1 MLPNKNTLF
10 AFSLSAGHRE
20 QNRVVSIDLKK
31 LTIGQLS
38 SSPSNELLIKDIFVK
53 TKYKIVYEK
62 NMDDYLLCHA
72 AFVIPVAFACYKT
85 NGILNKIKRNNAY
98 LNKIIDANIEAYRII
113 SNASHEILPDDD
125 KDFESKKYRKT
136 CFKFFKLM
144 CGTSLG
150 KICASDHAMNTT
162 DEMSALNEDLKN
174 FLTKI
179 MHIILHGLN

>member
-1 MLPNKNTLF
+1 MLFLLQYVIRKSIQSLTLKKIILLKNIIFVENNVRTNDIINLLPNKNTLF

-38 SSPSNELLIKDIFVK
+38 SSPSNELFIKDIFVK

-72 AFVIPVAFACYKT
+72 AFVNPVAFACYKT
-85 NGILNKIKRNNAY
+85 NGNLNKIKRNNAY

-113 SNASHEILPDDD
+113 SNAGH
-125 KDFESKKYRKT
+125 
-136 CFKFFKLM
+136 
-144 CGTSLG
+144 
-150 KICASDHAMNTT
+150 
-162 DEMSALNEDLKN
+162 
-174 FLTKI
+174 
-179 MHIILHGLN
+179 

>member
-1 MLPNKNTLF
+1 
-10 AFSLSAGHRE
+10 
-20 QNRVVSIDLKK
+20 
-31 LTIGQLS
+31 
-38 SSPSNELLIKDIFVK
+38 
-53 TKYKIVYEK
+53 
-62 NMDDYLLCHA
+62 MDDYLLCHA
-72 AFVIPVAFACYKT
+72 AFVIPVAFAYYKT
-85 NGILNKIKRNNAY
+85 NGNLNKIKRNNAY

-113 SNASHEILPDDD
+113 SNAGHEILPDVD

-179 MHIILHGLN
+179 MHIILH

>member
-31 LTIGQLS
+31 LTICQLS
-38 SSPSNELLIKDIFVK
+38 SSPSNELFIKDIFVK

-85 NGILNKIKRNNAY
+85 MVTSIK
-98 LNKIIDANIEAYRII
+98 LK
-113 SNASHEILPDDD
+113 EIML
-125 KDFESKKYRKT
+125 
-136 CFKFFKLM
+136 
-144 CGTSLG
+144 
-150 KICASDHAMNTT
+150 I
-162 DEMSALNEDLKN
+162 
-174 FLTKI
+174 
-179 MHIILHGLN
+179 

>member
-10 AFSLSAGHRE
+10 AFSLSTGHRE

-38 SSPSNELLIKDIFVK
+38 SSPSNELFIKDIFVK

-72 AFVIPVAFACYKT
+72 AFVNPVAFACYKT
-85 NGILNKIKRNNAY
+85 NGNLNKIKRNNAY

-113 SNASHEILPDDD
+113 SNAGH
-125 KDFESKKYRKT
+125 
-136 CFKFFKLM
+136 
-144 CGTSLG
+144 
-150 KICASDHAMNTT
+150 
-162 DEMSALNEDLKN
+162 
-174 FLTKI
+174 
-179 MHIILHGLN
+179 